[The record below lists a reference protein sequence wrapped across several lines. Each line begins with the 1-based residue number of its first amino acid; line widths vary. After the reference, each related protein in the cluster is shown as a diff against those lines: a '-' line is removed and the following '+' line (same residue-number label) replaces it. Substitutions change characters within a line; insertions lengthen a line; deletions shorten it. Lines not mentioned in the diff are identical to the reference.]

1 MRENTAVLQHAA
13 QLDALRKYA
22 RRKQISEDLVV
33 AVYERERHRLTQDA
47 KIERFVDIL
56 AEKRV
61 KHALGRT
68 KR

>member
-1 MRENTAVLQHAA
+1 MRDQPRLQHAA
-13 QLDALRKYA
+13 HLDALRKYA
-22 RRKQISEDLVV
+22 RCKKISEDLVV
-33 AVYERERHRLTQDA
+33 AAYERERDRLTQDA

-61 KHALGRT
+61 KHALGGA

>member
-1 MRENTAVLQHAA
+1 MLDQSRL

>member
-1 MRENTAVLQHAA
+1 MVDQPRLH
-13 QLDALRKYA
+13 LDALRKYA
-22 RRKQISEDLVV
+22 RRKKISEDLVV
-33 AVYERERHRLTQDA
+33 AVYERERDRLTQGA

-56 AEKRV
+56 AEKRM